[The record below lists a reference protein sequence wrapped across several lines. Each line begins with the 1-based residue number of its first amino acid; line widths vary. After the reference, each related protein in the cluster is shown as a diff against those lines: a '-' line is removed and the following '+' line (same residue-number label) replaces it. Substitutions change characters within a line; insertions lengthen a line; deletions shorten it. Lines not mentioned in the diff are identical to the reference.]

1 MVFLMKCITNIERKS
16 VDYRIFR
23 FVRMVPAISK
33 GANMKLILSY
43 LRRYKWQVAWSVT
56 IKFFGS
62 MGELFIP
69 FLLKYMVDD
78 IAPTKDAGS
87 VILFGC
93 AMVLCAVLVLLFNV
107 KANQR
112 ASAVAKMCTRDL
124 RHDLFSVT
132 TNLTGSQFDG
142 VTLPSLISRMTAD
155 SYNVQNFIGMIQRM
169 GIRAPI
175 LLIGGVILAAILD
188 PKLSLVLLCMVPL
201 MACVV
206 LFVSRHGIPLYNV
219 VQENVDRVTR
229 ILRENIT
236 GIRVVKALSREE
248 YETERYD
255 EANEALAKSDFR
267 AGATM
272 ALPNPLMNLF
282 LNIGLVLVIL
292 FGAYR
297 VNSGDIMSGVI
308 ITFLV
313 YFNII
318 LGAVLGLNRI
328 FIMYTKAGA
337 SANRIARVLVL
348 GESRPEIISCERD
361 ENVPFIRFEN
371 VSFSYPHLQ
380 ETAESNEREHAVSR
394 ISFDINRGESLGI
407 IGATGCGKT
416 TLLNLLMRFYDV
428 TEGRIL
434 VDGIDVR
441 AYEPEDLRRKMGV
454 VFQNDTVFADT
465 IRENVAFGRGISDEG
480 IRAALD
486 DANILSYIDSHE
498 EGLDYRATKAGANL
512 SGGEKQRVIIARA
525 LAGNPEILLLDDA
538 SSALDYKTDAAL
550 RKAIRAHHA
559 DTTSITVAQ
568 RISSVRG
575 MNKILVMEAG
585 EAVGYGTHEEL
596 MESCEIYRDIYHSQM
611 GGAGNASA

>member
-1 MVFLMKCITNIERKS
+1 MKCITNIERKS

-23 FVRMVPAISK
+23 FVRMVPAVSK

-272 ALPNPLMNLF
+272 AESGGARDHGRPCDPVRRLPRQQRRYHVRCYHHFPCLLQHYSRCRARPQPY
-282 LNIGLVLVIL
+282 LHH
-292 FGAYR
+292 
-297 VNSGDIMSGVI
+297 
-308 ITFLV
+308 V
-313 YFNII
+313 Y
-318 LGAVLGLNRI
+318 
-328 FIMYTKAGA
+328 
-337 SANRIARVLVL
+337 
-348 GESRPEIISCERD
+348 
-361 ENVPFIRFEN
+361 
-371 VSFSYPHLQ
+371 
-380 ETAESNEREHAVSR
+380 
-394 ISFDINRGESLGI
+394 
-407 IGATGCGKT
+407 
-416 TLLNLLMRFYDV
+416 
-428 TEGRIL
+428 EGRCFRQPYCPRS
-434 VDGIDVR
+434 GAR
-441 AYEPEDLRRKMGV
+441 REPSRDHFLRTR
-454 VFQNDTVFADT
+454 
-465 IRENVAFGRGISDEG
+465 
-480 IRAALD
+480 
-486 DANILSYIDSHE
+486 
-498 EGLDYRATKAGANL
+498 
-512 SGGEKQRVIIARA
+512 
-525 LAGNPEILLLDDA
+525 
-538 SSALDYKTDAAL
+538 
-550 RKAIRAHHA
+550 
-559 DTTSITVAQ
+559 
-568 RISSVRG
+568 
-575 MNKILVMEAG
+575 
-585 EAVGYGTHEEL
+585 
-596 MESCEIYRDIYHSQM
+596 
-611 GGAGNASA
+611 

>member
-1 MVFLMKCITNIERKS
+1 MKW
-16 VDYRIFR
+16 
-23 FVRMVPAISK
+23 
-33 GANMKLILSY
+33 ILYY
-43 LRRYKWQVAWSVT
+43 LKRYKWQAAWSVA

-69 FLLKYMVDD
+69 FLLEHMVDE
-78 IAPTKDAGS
+78 IAPTKDIGAVLSFG
-87 VILFGC
+87 VI
-93 AMVLCAVLVLLFNV
+93 MVLCAFLVLVLNV
-107 KANQR
+107 RANQR
-112 ASAVAKMCTRDL
+112 ASAVAKQCTRDL
-124 RHDLFSVT
+124 RHDLFRVT
-132 TNLTGSQFDG
+132 TNLTGSQFDS

-175 LLIGGVILAAILD
+175 LLCGGIILSAILD
-188 PKLSLVLLCMVPL
+188 LKLSLVLLCMVPL
-201 MACVV
+201 MAGVV
-206 LFVSRHGIPLYNV
+206 LFVSRHGIPLYNT
-219 VQENVDRVTR
+219 VQENVDRLTR

-255 EANEALAKSDFR
+255 RSNEQLARSDFK
-267 AGATM
+267 AGVTM

-282 LNIGLVLVIL
+282 LNIGLVLVL
-292 FGAYR
+292 VFGAQR
-297 VNSGDIMSGVI
+297 VNSGEIKSGVI

-337 SANRIARVLVL
+337 SANRIGRVLSL
-348 GESRPEIISCERD
+348 GEDRPEIISAERN
-361 ENVPFIRFEN
+361 ENVPFILFED

-380 ETAESNEREHAVSR
+380 ETVEASDREHAVSH
-394 ISFDINRGESLGI
+394 ISFSLNRGESLGI
-407 IGATGCGKT
+407 IGSTGCGKT
-416 TLLNLLMRFYDV
+416 TLINLLMRFYDV

-441 AYEPEDLRRKMGV
+441 AYEPTELRRKMGV
-454 VFQNDTVFADT
+454 VFQNDVVFADT
-465 IRENVAFGRGISDEG
+465 IRENVAFGRDIPDETV
-480 IRAALD
+480 RAALA
-486 DANILSYIDSHE
+486 DANILTYIDSHE

-512 SGGEKQRVIIARA
+512 SGGEKQRVIIARS
-525 LAGNPEILLLDDA
+525 LAGSPEILLLDDA

-550 RKAIRAHHA
+550 RKAIREHHSDA
-559 DTTSITVAQ
+559 TSITVAQ
-568 RISSVRG
+568 RISSVKG
-575 MNKILVMEAG
+575 MSHILVMEAG
-585 EAVGYGTHEEL
+585 EAVGYGTHDEL

>member
-1 MVFLMKCITNIERKS
+1 MK
-16 VDYRIFR
+16 V
-23 FVRMVPAISK
+23 
-33 GANMKLILSY
+33 ILYY
-43 LRRYKWQVAWSVT
+43 LKRYKWQVALSVS
-56 IKFFGS
+56 IKFCAS

-78 IAPTKDAGS
+78 IAPTKDAGK
-87 VILFGC
+87 VLLFGA
-93 AMVLCAVLVLLFNV
+93 AMVLCALLVWFFNI

-112 ASAVAKMCTRDL
+112 ASAVAKQCTRDL
-124 RHDLFSVT
+124 RHDLFAVT
-132 TNLTGSQFDG
+132 TNLTGSQFDS

-175 LLIGGVILAAILD
+175 LLTGGIILSAILD
-188 PKLSLVLLCMVPL
+188 AKLSLVLLCMVPL

-206 LFVSRHGIPLYNV
+206 LFVSRHGIPLYNT

-236 GIRVVKALSREE
+236 GIRVVKALSREAH
-248 YETERYD
+248 ETARYD
-255 EANEALAKSDFR
+255 KANESLAKSDFR
-267 AGATM
+267 AGVTM

-297 VNSGDIMSGVI
+297 VNSGEIKSGVI

-337 SANRIARVLVL
+337 SANRIGSVLEL
-348 GESRPEIISCERD
+348 GETRPEVISGERD
-361 ENVPFIRFEN
+361 ASVPFIRFEN

-380 ETAESNEREHAVSR
+380 ETAESSERENAVSG

-407 IGATGCGKT
+407 IGSTGCGKT
-416 TLLNLLMRFYDV
+416 TLINLLMRFYDV
-428 TEGRIL
+428 TQGRIL

-441 AYEPEDLRRKMGV
+441 AYEPSDLRRKMGV

-465 IRENVAFGRGISDEG
+465 IRENVAFGRNISDEKV
-480 IRAALD
+480 RAALS

-550 RKAIRAHHA
+550 RKAIREHHA

-568 RISSVRG
+568 RISSVKN
-575 MNKILVMEAG
+575 MSKILVMEAG
-585 EAVGYGTHEEL
+585 EAVGYGTHDEL
-596 MESCEIYRDIYHSQM
+596 MASCEIYRDIYHSQM
-611 GGAGNASA
+611 GGASNASA